1 MADNIKLED
10 FSIGNDQT
18 KTDDML
24 STIGIVGSGRMGK
37 ELISYFSQKGF
48 EVRFLDLT
56 DETIEDTYNK
66 ITATLDAKI
75 AHWGLTE
82 SEKRGIMSRIK
93 GSSDYKIFSKCD
105 IVIEAINTNTKTT
118 SINIRQEVFKK
129 IEEHVCDNC
138 IIASNTST
146 LMISDLSEDIN
157 KPERTL
163 GLHFIAPVDDVKIVE
178 IVKHAKT
185 SDKAYNTGIKF
196 INMIN
201 RTPIHVNESAGNIAT
216 RMTVPMINE
225 ACNIFMEGI
234 ASPSDIDKAMKA
246 SFGYQYGPFELADKI
261 GLDKVLRWMDNLYQE
276 FSEQKYKASPIIKR
290 LVRANHLGRKTEIG
304 FYRYK
309 NNTIV
314 EQAVTCAQINNKQ

>member
-118 SINIRQEVFKK
+118 SINIRQDVFKK
-129 IEEHVCDNC
+129 IEEH
-138 IIASNTST
+138 
-146 LMISDLSEDIN
+146 
-157 KPERTL
+157 
-163 GLHFIAPVDDVKIVE
+163 
-178 IVKHAKT
+178 
-185 SDKAYNTGIKF
+185 
-196 INMIN
+196 
-201 RTPIHVNESAGNIAT
+201 
-216 RMTVPMINE
+216 
-225 ACNIFMEGI
+225 
-234 ASPSDIDKAMKA
+234 
-246 SFGYQYGPFELADKI
+246 
-261 GLDKVLRWMDNLYQE
+261 
-276 FSEQKYKASPIIKR
+276 
-290 LVRANHLGRKTEIG
+290 
-304 FYRYK
+304 
-309 NNTIV
+309 
-314 EQAVTCAQINNKQ
+314 